1 MMRGYGATM
10 VGVMKIIVIPLV
22 LSGLLALSA
31 CDLIAAKA
39 PAPVA
44 PPPAPAIVVIG
55 EGQSAAALDQTTDAE
70 KAAALAETSG
80 ARELGTVV
88 AALGSPAEQGFWLSA
103 DIIAT
108 AAQGRVETA
117 SGASVAVELRP
128 GQGGALLSLAAYR
141 ALGLALTDLPELTV
155 FAQ

>member
-1 MMRGYGATM
+1 M

-44 PPPAPAIVVIG
+44 PPPAPAIVAIG